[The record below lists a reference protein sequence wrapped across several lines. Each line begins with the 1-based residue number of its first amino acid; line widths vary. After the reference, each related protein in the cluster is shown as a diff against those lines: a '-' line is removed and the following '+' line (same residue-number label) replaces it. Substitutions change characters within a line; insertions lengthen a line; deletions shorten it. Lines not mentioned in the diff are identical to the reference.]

1 MQSTVNVYQCPGIP
15 GDAFDASPRRALSV
29 QVVPN
34 STVQPVVGTYC
45 TYVSAGTDPALV
57 TVGGT
62 GTPAGLLVNGKEYV
76 RQGGLSASLTVSS
89 GAVVAVADMG
99 RYWIKAENAVTVG
112 NVAAFDSATGTIS
125 AFATSAAA
133 TSGGYIVIP
142 GAEFVAVNA
151 TSGGM
156 AVIQLG

>member
-1 MQSTVNVYQCPGIP
+1 MQRTVNTFQCPGIA

-29 QVVPN
+29 QIVPN
-34 STVQPVVGTYC
+34 GANQPVVGAFCTYVNAASDPSTVQP
-45 TYVSAGTDPALV
+45 
-57 TVGGT
+57 GGT

-89 GAVVAVADMG
+89 GAVVAVATMG
-99 RYWIKAENAVTVG
+99 RYWVQVDAAVTVG
-112 NVAAFDSATGTIS
+112 NIAAYNSATG
-125 AFATSAAA
+125 AVRGFANSAAA
-133 TSGGYIVIP
+133 TSGGYVVIP
-142 GAEFVAVNA
+142 GAEFTAVNA